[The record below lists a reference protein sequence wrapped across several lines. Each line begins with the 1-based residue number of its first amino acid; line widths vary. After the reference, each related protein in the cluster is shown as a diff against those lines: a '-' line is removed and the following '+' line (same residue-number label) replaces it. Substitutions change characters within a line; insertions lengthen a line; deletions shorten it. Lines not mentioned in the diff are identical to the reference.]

1 MIKVRNIN
9 IISMIKKLEKK
20 YYSKY
25 IKRSIL
31 KKENSFVNGLMK
43 NRFDMMKTVIFY
55 EQKNNYE
62 RINKKIRINSCIIQE
77 SILINQY

>member
-9 IISMIKKLEKK
+9 IISMIKNQKK
-20 YYSKY
+20 S
-25 IKRSIL
+25 IIRSIL

-62 RINKKIRINSCIIQE
+62 RINKK
-77 SILINQY
+77 

>member
-9 IISMIKKLEKK
+9 IISMIKNQKK
-20 YYSKY
+20 S
-25 IKRSIL
+25 IIRSIL

-43 NRFDMMKTVIFY
+43 NHFDMMKTVIFY

-62 RINKKIRINSCIIQE
+62 RINKK
-77 SILINQY
+77 

>member
-9 IISMIKKLEKK
+9 IISMKKKQKK
-20 YYSKY
+20 S
-25 IKRSIL
+25 IIRSIL

-62 RINKKIRINSCIIQE
+62 RINKK
-77 SILINQY
+77 

>member
-9 IISMIKKLEKK
+9 IISMLKKLEKK

-62 RINKKIRINSCIIQE
+62 RINKK
-77 SILINQY
+77 

>member
-9 IISMIKKLEKK
+9 IISMIKKLEK
-20 YYSKY
+20 S
-25 IKRSIL
+25 IIRSIL

-62 RINKKIRINSCIIQE
+62 RINKK
-77 SILINQY
+77 

>member
-25 IKRSIL
+25 IK

-43 NRFDMMKTVIFY
+43 NRFDMIKTVIFY

>member
-9 IISMIKKLEKK
+9 IISMIKKIEKK

-62 RINKKIRINSCIIQE
+62 RINKK
-77 SILINQY
+77 

>member
-62 RINKKIRINSCIIQE
+62 RINKK
-77 SILINQY
+77 

>member
-25 IKRSIL
+25 IK

-43 NRFDMMKTVIFY
+43 NHFDMIKTVIFY
-55 EQKNNYE
+55 EQKNNY
-62 RINKKIRINSCIIQE
+62 
-77 SILINQY
+77 